1 MQAQQNNDTFCLEN
15 PRDGGAWWA
24 AVYGVVQSRTRLKW
38 LSSSSSSSKNYRSQ
52 HGLTCSQWGLHRC
65 MLLSNLKSVSTH
77 RSPLESWRPRVLHRS
92 WSHDYRDQPGH
103 IPTLNTRY
111 PLWILLFTL
120 NKCFRLVYTD
130 PLSCGYRIA
139 SLIREHWK
147 SSAQNL
153 VKGIMMSLSI
163 LEISTE
169 KAMAPHSSTLAWKIP
184 WTEEPGGLPSLW
196 SHRVRH
202 NWSDLAAAAEISKE
216 GVKQTSYV
224 NSFLAEVL
232 ANHVGC
238 SYKWSLTAIK
248 LSDRSQSCVS

>member
-1 MQAQQNNDTFCLEN
+1 MHASLQPEVCLHSQKPTRVLEAQSSSQELVT
-15 PRDGGAWWA
+15 
-24 AVYGVVQSRTRLKW
+24 W
-38 LSSSSSSSKNYRSQ
+38 LSWPAR
-52 HGLTCSQWGLHRC
+52 
-65 MLLSNLKSVSTH
+65 TH
-77 RSPLESWRPRVLHRS
+77 THTKYQVP
-92 WSHDYRDQPGH
+92 
-103 IPTLNTRY
+103 IMNTTVY
-111 PLWILLFTL
+111 F
-120 NKCFRLVYTD
+120 KQCFRLVYTD

-163 LEISTE
+163 LKISTE

-196 SHRVRH
+196 SHRVGH

-238 SYKWSLTAIK
+238 SYKWSLTVIK
-248 LSDRSQSCVS
+248 LSDRSQSCIS